1 MLLYGASGHAQVVK
15 DCVNTSG
22 GEVKAIFD
30 DNQDLVKLDQV
41 PVIGSYKPE
50 YETQDLLIVAIGD
63 NLIRKKIVN
72 KIKHRFGIGIHRAA
86 IVSDHSTVNEGTVV
100 MPGAIVNA
108 GSSIGKHCIL
118 NTNSVVEHDCEIGDF
133 VHISSNVTLCGN
145 ITVGEGTQIGAGST
159 VIPGK
164 RIGKWCVIGAGAV
177 IIEDI
182 PDYSMVVGVPGK
194 IIRTLIR
201 ELA

>member
-30 DNQDLVKLDQV
+30 DNQDLFKLDET
-41 PVIGSYKPE
+41 PVIGYYKPD
-50 YETQDLLIVAIGD
+50 YEPQELIIVTVGD
-63 NLIRKKIVN
+63 NLVRKKIVN
-72 KIKHRFGIGIHRAA
+72 RISHHFGKGIHRGA
-86 IVSDHSTVNEGTVV
+86 IVSDHSTVGEGSVI

-108 GSSIGKHCIL
+108 GSSVGKHCII
-118 NTNSVVEHDCEIGDF
+118 NTNAVVEHDCEIGDF
-133 VHISSNVTLCGN
+133 VHVSSNVTLCGN
-145 ITVGEGTQIGAGST
+145 ILVGEGTHIGAGST
-159 VIPGK
+159 IIPGK
-164 RIGKWCVIGAGAV
+164 YIGKWCVIGAGAV

-194 IIRTLIR
+194 IIKTLIR
-201 ELA
+201 ELV